1 MKSNLKKV
9 YTCCN
14 NCESTNSTLVTT
26 GTDFEC
32 GVTDDVFNIVRCS
45 DCGLLY
51 MNPRPDLSEL
61 PVIYPSH
68 YAPYNVED
76 NYDDRQRRS
85 LYYKMRYKGVLSFI
99 EKSMLNLFPDK
110 RDIVMLDIGCA
121 DGHTLSCF
129 KRIGFFNIDTYGV
142 DISAEAVEK
151 TRAKGHKVYLG
162 RFEDVDLP
170 LSFFD
175 FVYASHVIEHVPD
188 PKAFTRKV
196 YDLLKP
202 GGIFGFWTPN
212 TASLDAKWTETETP
226 DASFTK
232 WPSKYGD
239 FWGMSG
245 TGNATSAYSIR
256 QTLAGFA
263 AGVAFQVTLK
273 LSAGWKVNPSG
284 EIQLGVALGDNPAM
298 LGGNYTYWFVASSSN
313 AFLVNEYNGATNIS
327 SSTSLERM
335 GATLYLHI
343 QRTSGNVIRWWVSL
357 DGITWHMAGSATR
370 SFDFTYLYL
379 RAVGSTAAGNPSSL
393 FIDWVR
399 VNDARFTQPV

>member
-26 GTDFEC
+26 GTDYEC
-32 GVTDDVFNIVRCS
+32 GVTDDLFSIVRCS
-45 DCGLLY
+45 NCGLLY

-61 PVIYPSH
+61 PVIYPKH

-76 NYDDRQRRS
+76 NYDDQQRRS

-99 EKSMLNLFPDK
+99 EQSMLNLFPDK

-129 KRIGFFNIDTYGV
+129 KRIRYFNIDTYGV

-170 LSFFD
+170 HSFFD

-196 YDLLKP
+196 HDLLKP

-212 TASLDAKWTETETP
+212 TASLDAKWFRHKYWGPYCFPRHWFMYDAETVKQLAKATNFEFLNVCYAPIGPTWILTLHNIFK
-226 DASFTK
+226 DNKYLTK
-232 WPSKYGD
+232 YADLLFPPE
-239 FWGMSG
+239 GMVKLTVVNFLRNG
-245 TGNATSAYSIR
+245 F
-256 QTLAGFA
+256 FA
-263 AGVAFQVTLK
+263 AVDLLLLLATGQTANMGVAFRKPDTGMSQD
-273 LSAGWKVNPSG
+273 
-284 EIQLGVALGDNPAM
+284 ALP
-298 LGGNYTYWFVASSSN
+298 
-313 AFLVNEYNGATNIS
+313 
-327 SSTSLERM
+327 
-335 GATLYLHI
+335 
-343 QRTSGNVIRWWVSL
+343 
-357 DGITWHMAGSATR
+357 
-370 SFDFTYLYL
+370 
-379 RAVGSTAAGNPSSL
+379 
-393 FIDWVR
+393 
-399 VNDARFTQPV
+399 